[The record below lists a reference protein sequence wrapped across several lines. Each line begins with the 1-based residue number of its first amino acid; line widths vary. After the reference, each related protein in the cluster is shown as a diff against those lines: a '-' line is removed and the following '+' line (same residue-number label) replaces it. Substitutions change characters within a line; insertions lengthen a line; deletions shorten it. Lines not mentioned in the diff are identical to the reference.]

1 MEKRLRLDEDD
12 RLLLLES
19 LYLYCH
25 KYPERWE
32 ARGLA
37 QAVMDGHPGR
47 RSSPYSV
54 QLYTIKEWIA
64 ELRARDT
71 HQKQQLGNR

>member
-1 MEKRLRLDEDD
+1 MERRLRLDEHD
-12 RLLLLES
+12 RLVLMES

-32 ARGLA
+32 ARKLA
-37 QAVMDGHPGR
+37 QAIMEGHPGR

-54 QLYTIKEWIA
+54 QLYTIKEWIE
-64 ELRARDT
+64 ELKRESR
-71 HQKQQLGNR
+71 KSIS